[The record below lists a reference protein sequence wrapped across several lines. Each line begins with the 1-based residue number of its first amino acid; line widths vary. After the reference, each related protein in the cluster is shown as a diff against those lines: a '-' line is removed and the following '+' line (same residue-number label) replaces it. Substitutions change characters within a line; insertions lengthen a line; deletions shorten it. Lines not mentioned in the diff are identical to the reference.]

1 MKNEMKS
8 KRERME
14 KEKNYLSMVASIVL
28 IVRLFRRDCWVGE
41 KTERDT
47 EEMKV

>member
-1 MKNEMKS
+1 MKNEMTS

-14 KEKNYLSMVASIVL
+14 KEKKYLPMVAFIVL

-41 KTERDT
+41 KN
-47 EEMKV
+47 